1 MLVLQLCLAASST
14 LGGAVVAAL
23 RPQRLVPLLQ
33 LVSTSPPLFV
43 AEVQAIAGVS
53 GNVRN
58 LREWY
63 ILSAQFY

>member
-14 LGGAVVAAL
+14 LGGAAVAAL

-43 AEVQAIAGVS
+43 AEVQAITGVS
-53 GNVRN
+53 GNAGMVQFVST
-58 LREWY
+58 
-63 ILSAQFY
+63 ILLV